1 MKRNFKL
8 KRHYKGWIA
17 LALAAAVI
25 VAARMYSSDAY
36 LQANEEGQEGDLSG
50 GEVTEVQEITLVSE
64 DTGGGGTE
72 EETETLTEDASTGT
86 ENETGSG
93 SGSEESI
100 PETQEETDTE
110 ETEGETELE
119 ETEAEVPEVQ
129 EDAAGDVEDGTEEEV
144 ERSVKITSSLGS
156 AGTVEEG
163 KRLVLTAHLT
173 GFDDV
178 DYEIQWQQ
186 SEDGISWD
194 DIDGAND
201 TQYTVILTED
211 KDGYLWR
218 ASVSVSES

>member
-36 LQANEEGQEGDLSG
+36 LQANGDIQEGDLSG

-64 DTGGGGTE
+64 ETGGDGSEGG
-72 EETETLTEDASTGT
+72 TETLTEDVSTGT

-93 SGSEESI
+93 TGSEEST
-100 PETQEETDTE
+100 PETQVETDTE
-110 ETEGETELE
+110 ETEGETDLE
-119 ETEAEVPEVQ
+119 ETEAEASEVQ
-129 EDAAGDVEDGTEEEV
+129 EEADGDVEDVTEKVV
-144 ERSVKITSSLGS
+144 ERSVKITSNLGS

-163 KRLVLTAHLT
+163 RTLVLTAHLT
-173 GFDDV
+173 GYDDV

-186 SEDGISWD
+186 SEDGVSWD
-194 DIDGAND
+194 DIDGANG

-211 KDGYLWR
+211 KGGYLWR
-218 ASVSVSES
+218 ASVSVAES